1 MAAAHGEAYGS
12 EDESESESSSA
23 GDNDEF
29 PLKRRPK
36 YYESGSSSEE
46 DQRST
51 ISVDDEGGSAQG
63 DNDDGDDD
71 GPVRVYSES
80 EMGTKGGPF
89 TDADLYIAAKYVAF
103 FSNFENATA
112 RERWDPYHELV
123 SEISWRCPMHHS
135 DFTSIPN
142 GRQKPGLNIIVD
154 TSTVRSDIT
163 VCTGQTYPSAAIK
176 RLGARIRRQENS
188 SGSIDSRRARP
199 SWASNSSR
207 WKRKHG
213 EVEKEG
219 DEGGKRSRGN

>member
-1 MAAAHGEAYGS
+1 L
-12 EDESESESSSA
+12 SA
-23 GDNDEF
+23 EDNDEF
-29 PLKRRPK
+29 PLKRQPK

-51 ISVDDEGGSAQG
+51 ISVDDEGDSAQG
-63 DNDDGDDD
+63 DNDDSDDGDDKD

-103 FSNFENATA
+103 FSDFENATA

-123 SEISWRCPMHHS
+123 SEISSSCLKHHS

-154 TSTVRSDIT
+154 TSTVRSDIAD
-163 VCTGQTYPSAAIK
+163 CRGQTYPSAAIK

-207 WKRKHG
+207 WKRKHEEVG
-213 EVEKEG
+213 EEG